1 MFNEDKLN
9 ENKRKIEY
17 QEDDFVFNK
26 SKRTHI
32 SPDNDLNANLYEF
45 EKNFEELKKYVTL
58 FNRYERNK
66 KNKYM
71 EIEKKSSSKEKK
83 KNITSIASNVDSE
96 TKIIKSNEFGKI
108 NNITN

>member
-1 MFNEDKLN
+1 MFNEHKIN

-17 QEDDFVFNK
+17 QDDDFVFNK
-26 SKRTHI
+26 SKRSHI
-32 SPDNDLNANLYEF
+32 SPDVDLNANLYEF

-71 EIEKKSSSKEKK
+71 EIEKKSNSKEKI
-83 KNITSIASNVDSE
+83 KNAASIIPNLESE